1 MTYYDVGLGS
11 CGLTSAPS
19 EHIVAIP
26 VSQMNNPAN
35 PNANPLCGKS
45 VTIHYGGKTATAK
58 IVDTCMG
65 CKSGDLDMSTSL
77 FSYFA
82 SMSEG
87 RVSGMTWSIN
97 A

>member
-1 MTYYDVGLGS
+1 MTYYDVGMGS
-11 CGLTSAPS
+11 CGWTSTPS
-19 EHIVAIP
+19 EAIVAIP

-35 PNANPLCGKS
+35 PNANPLCGKM
-45 VTIHYGGKTATAK
+45 VNIHYGGKTKSAK

-77 FSYFA
+77 FSFFA
-82 SMSEG
+82 PMSEG
-87 RVSGMTWSIN
+87 RVGGMTWSF